1 MKKFLL
7 LFTIIGSCIFCN
19 SAIAAPSTTETVKV
33 KSTRTTTKTIKGKYD
48 VWMRIGYKAYDK
60 KDYNT
65 ALINFKRALTLRP
78 NDVYATKAIQN
89 TKKRLAGK

>member
-1 MKKFLL
+1 MKEFLL
-7 LFTIIGSCIFCN
+7 LLTIIGSCIFCN
-19 SAIAAPSTTETVKV
+19 SAIAAPSTTETVKA
-33 KSTRTTTKTIKGKYD
+33 KSTNTATKTTKGKYD

-65 ALINFKRALTLRP
+65 ALINFKRALKLRP

-89 TKKRLAGK
+89 TEKRLAGK

>member
-7 LFTIIGSCIFCN
+7 LITIIGSCVFCN
-19 SAIAAPSTTETVKV
+19 SAIAAPSTTEAIKT
-33 KSTRTTTKTIKGKYD
+33 KSTNTTTKTTKGKYD

-65 ALINFKRALTLRP
+65 ALINFKRALKLRP
-78 NDVYATKAIQN
+78 KDVYATKAIQN
-89 TKKRLAGK
+89 MERRLAGK